1 MPLANPLSA
10 TLLATLLLAPALAR
24 AAEPACTTTPAD
36 QQAVTETIRTMYAAA
51 STDDL
56 AKFHSVTTPD
66 FIAFDLGQR
75 FPGDAIM
82 TMVKSAHTAG
92 KVIVWSV
99 NQPDVHITCNTAW
112 IAYTNRGS
120 LTDASGTVPLT
131 WLESAF
137 LQKEA
142 GTWKIVFFHSTRVPP
157 PPA

>member
-1 MPLANPLSA
+1 MPSSHALSA
-10 TLLATLLLAPALAR
+10 TLLATLLLAPAFAR
-24 AAEPACTTTPAD
+24 AAEPACISTPAD

-56 AKFHSVTTPD
+56 AKFHSVTTPG

-75 FPGDAIM
+75 FDGDALM

-120 LTDASGTVPLT
+120 LTDTSGTLPLT

-142 GTWKIVFFHSTRVPP
+142 GTWKIVFFHSTSVPP

>member
-1 MPLANPLSA
+1 MPLINKLTAA
-10 TLLATLLLAPALAR
+10 LLATVLLSPAFAR
-24 AAEPACTTTPAD
+24 AAEPSCTTTPAD

-56 AKFHSVTTPD
+56 AKFHSVTTPG
-66 FIAFDLGQR
+66 FVAFDLGHR
-75 FPGDAIM
+75 FDGDAIM
-82 TMVKSAHTAG
+82 TMVKSAHAAG
-92 KVIVWSV
+92 NIIVWSV

-120 LTDASGTVPLT
+120 LTDASGTQPLT

>member
-1 MPLANPLSA
+1 MPRINKLSA
-10 TLLATLLLAPALAR
+10 TLLAALLLAPAFAR

-56 AKFHSVTTPD
+56 AKFHSVTTPS
-66 FIAFDLGQR
+66 FTAFDLGQR
-75 FPGDAIM
+75 FDGDALM

-92 KVIVWSV
+92 KVIVWTV
-99 NQPDVHITCNTAW
+99 TQPDVHINCNTAW

-137 LQKEA
+137 LQKDA

>member
-1 MPLANPLSA
+1 MSLAKTLSA
-10 TLLATLLLAPALAR
+10 ALLATVLLSPAFAR

-56 AKFHSVTTPD
+56 AKFHSVTTSG
-66 FIAFDLGQR
+66 FVAFDLGHR
-75 FPGDAIM
+75 FDGDALM
-82 TMVKSAHTAG
+82 AMVKSAHAAG
-92 KVIVWSV
+92 NIIVWTV

-112 IAYTNRGS
+112 IAYTNRGT
-120 LTDASGTVPLT
+120 LTDSSGTHPLT

-157 PPA
+157 TPA